1 MKKWQLNKETNM
13 KKYKVKLMF
22 VYSDIIHVEAE
33 NEREAEYLA
42 FKECN
47 EEYDYYYDS
56 KIEEE

>member
-1 MKKWQLNKETNM
+1 M

-33 NEREAEYLA
+33 NEKEAEHLA
-42 FKECN
+42 FKECQ